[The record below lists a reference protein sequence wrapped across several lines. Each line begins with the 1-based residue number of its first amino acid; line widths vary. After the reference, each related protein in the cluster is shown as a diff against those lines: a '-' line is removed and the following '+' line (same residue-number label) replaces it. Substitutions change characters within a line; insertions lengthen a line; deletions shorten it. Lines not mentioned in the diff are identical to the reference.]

1 MGTDQGEDLSTLLER
16 RRALGDA
23 GALRFGDQRYSY
35 AELAVLVEQRAAAL
49 AGAGVA
55 ARELVLCPTTPV
67 LDSVLMQW
75 ALARLGVVML
85 PVRADLP
92 ASRRASLIRTTGAEW
107 SWRPADED
115 VGLAD
120 VGLADVRLASLI
132 GAGADTAERVTR
144 ITDAERRAA
153 GTLIRCGSAHWS
165 PPAPASEP
173 APAARPTLAAR
184 PALAAAHPNS
194 SASLTTVVPGAAT
207 APALFVETSGSS
219 AEPKIV
225 MLSAAAIIASCLAVN
240 ARLELKRGDRWL
252 CVLPRQHVGG
262 LAIGYRCA
270 FAGAELIVQSRFE
283 AEKVQVALWDQRITH
298 LSLVPAMLQRLLA
311 VDPTPPP
318 DLRVALLGGQG
329 IDSNLARRA
338 VEQGWPL
345 YLGYGMTETFSQI
358 AGGWID
364 AEGLPQRGMIPLDGV
379 ELSCP
384 SCGEA
389 NTKSRGVS
397 LANIQPP
404 EQPTRQPAQQTRSRA
419 SAKAQ
424 GNAQQAQP
432 LRIRG
437 PMLML
442 GYANPTRTPGHG
454 LDNGWLQTSD
464 LACRLPSGSL
474 QVLGRADDVVLI
486 AGINVLPAEIERELA
501 QLDQIA
507 EIAVIGVPDPTW
519 GHRLVA
525 LYVGKL
531 EPAQLEAWCRNNLP
545 SHQRPR
551 SFARLERL
559 PTLSAGK
566 RDRRALFA
574 HAEALAPRAGL
585 EARVD
590 HAQMP
595 EAERR

>member
-1 MGTDQGEDLSTLLER
+1 MKKLIDTDQGEDLSTLLER

-23 GALRFGDQRYSY
+23 GALRIGDRRYSY

-49 AGAGVA
+49 TGAGVA
-55 ARELVLCPTTPV
+55 AAELVLCPTTPV
-67 LDSVLMQW
+67 LDSFLMQW
-75 ALARLGVVML
+75 ALASLGVAML
-85 PVRADLP
+85 LVRADLP
-92 ASRRASLIRTTGAEW
+92 ASRHESLIRTTAAEW

-115 VGLAD
+115 AVLAD
-120 VGLADVRLASLI
+120 LGLASLI
-132 GAGADTAERVTR
+132 GAGAGTEQRVTR
-144 ITDAERRAA
+144 ITDAERRTA

-165 PPAPASEP
+165 APAPASEP
-173 APAARPTLAAR
+173 APAARP
-184 PALAAAHPNS
+184 ALAAANPNS
-194 SASLTTVVPGAAT
+194 SASLMTVVPGAAT

-283 AEKVQVALWDQRITH
+283 AEKVRVALWDQRITH
-298 LSLVPAMLQRLLA
+298 LSLVPAMLQRLLD

-318 DLRVALLGGQG
+318 DLRVVLLGGQG

-345 YLGYGMTETFSQI
+345 YLGYGMTETFSQV

-364 AEGLPQRGMIPLDGV
+364 AEGLPQQGMIPLDGV
-379 ELSCP
+379 EFSCP

-397 LANIQPP
+397 LADIQPP

-424 GNAQQAQP
+424 GSAQQAQP

-464 LACRLPSGSL
+464 LACRLPGGGL

-551 SFARLERL
+551 LFARLERL
-559 PTLSAGK
+559 PTLSTGK
-566 RDRRALFA
+566 RDRQALFA

-590 HAQMP
+590 HAP
-595 EAERR
+595 RLETERR